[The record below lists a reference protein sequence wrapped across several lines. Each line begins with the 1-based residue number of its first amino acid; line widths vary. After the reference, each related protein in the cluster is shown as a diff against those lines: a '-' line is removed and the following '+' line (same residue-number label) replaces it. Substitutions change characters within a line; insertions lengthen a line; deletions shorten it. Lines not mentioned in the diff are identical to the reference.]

1 MNNATIKSWINRAY
15 VFEESYINAFV
26 ASSSG
31 GTAGTA
37 GTGGTG
43 GTGAGS
49 GSTVLYFSVPNSS
62 SYPGTGF
69 TIFDLSSYGNHG
81 YLYNGTNYVNSGDAD
96 YLFFDGTNN
105 YVGINTTVTSSTNN
119 INITTWVNSSV
130 IAQSGQMI
138 VYVGSEQNLNG
149 YGIAINKEYV
159 TSGNVYIRYG
169 NVRWYNSGIALS
181 SNTWN
186 HLSLNIKSDTSN
198 DLYVNGVLRYS
209 GPVSYIYAP
218 TQRTEIG
225 RSDFTTYAFPRYLN
239 GKVSQVIISS
249 GILTTSQILSHYD
262 STKNN
267 Y

>member
-15 VFEESYINAFV
+15 VFEESYVNAFV

-31 GTAGTA
+31 GT
-37 GTGGTG
+37 GGTG
-43 GTGAGS
+43 GAGS
-49 GSTVLYFSVPNSS
+49 GTTVLYFSVPNSS

-69 TIFDLSSYGNHG
+69 TIFDLSTYGNNG
-81 YLYNGTNYVNSGDAD
+81 YLYNGTNYVNSGNAD

-105 YVGINTTVTSSTNN
+105 YVGISTAVTTNTNDV
-119 INITTWVNSSV
+119 NITTWVNSSIV
-130 IAQSGQMI
+130 SQSGQMI
-138 VYVGSEQNLNG
+138 VYIGSEQNLNG

-181 SNTWN
+181 SDSWN

-198 DLYVNGVLRYS
+198 ELFINGVSRYL
-209 GPVSYIYAP
+209 GPVSAIYAP
-218 TQRTEIG
+218 TLHTEIG
-225 RSDFTTYAFPRYLN
+225 RSDYTTNAYPRYLN

-249 GILTTSQILSHYD
+249 GILTTSQILSHYN

>member
-1 MNNATIKSWINRAY
+1 
-15 VFEESYINAFV
+15 
-26 ASSSG
+26 
-31 GTAGTA
+31 
-37 GTGGTG
+37 
-43 GTGAGS
+43 
-49 GSTVLYFSVPNSS
+49 
-62 SYPGTGF
+62 
-69 TIFDLSSYGNHG
+69 
-81 YLYNGTNYVNSGDAD
+81 
-96 YLFFDGTNN
+96 
-105 YVGINTTVTSSTNN
+105 
-119 INITTWVNSSV
+119 
-130 IAQSGQMI
+130 MI

-181 SNTWN
+181 SDTWN

-225 RSDFTTYAFPRYLN
+225 RSDFTTHAFPRYLN